1 VLRLTSTPSFS
12 CFIVVKVGNF
22 IIILLMA
29 GCSSVSKD
37 QFTAT
42 PPAKINDFYFEVLE
56 IKSSM
61 HESILLNKPWVALK
75 DENSAKWN
83 LDQISDWLHLRYSKE
98 VERAK
103 LKLLRSHLNTADPK
117 LAYTKDVEETCW
129 AEVERLI
136 KSQLLKTAQVVSK
149 RARLSPGRSI
159 QEVIHESI
167 AIHGP

>member
-1 VLRLTSTPSFS
+1 
-12 CFIVVKVGNF
+12 
-22 IIILLMA
+22 M
-29 GCSSVSKD
+29 SKD

-42 PPAKINDFYFEVLE
+42 PPAKINEFYFEVLE

-75 DENSAKWN
+75 EENSDKWN
-83 LDQISDWLHLRYSKE
+83 LDQISDWLNLRYSKV
-98 VERAK
+98 VELAK
-103 LKLLRSHLNTADPK
+103 LKLLRSYLNTADPK

-129 AEVERLI
+129 TEVERLI

-159 QEVIHESI
+159 HEVIHESI